1 MGGVMRSGAS
11 LWVRILAIGAAVAAP
26 LAPPMH
32 GASSARSVVYVVDS
46 SASVGRSGLDSAEEI
61 VQRAWDARGPV
72 QIGLVAFAGQP
83 ELRLPVG
90 GAGPLP
96 PLALHRD
103 GGSDLAAA
111 VRLARA
117 ALPTAGQRRL
127 VLLTDG
133 RATRGDAMA
142 EVIRAEQDGIT
153 VDTLPI
159 GSTSIDRLALTR
171 ITPREPRV
179 AQGQP
184 AQIEAALRGA
194 PEATFKVRWSRD
206 GQEIMKTIGTLD
218 ASGSAET
225 SITDPHPGPGIHV
238 YRAQI
243 IDASKGGPTFAAD
256 GSSQNTAVTVGGKP
270 RVLVLT
276 IDGSCPAILCDALDK
291 ADVDKQVLTLPEGMP
306 DAAALS
312 GADLVVLA
320 DVPLESVGTAP
331 SGEGLTPAAQSA
343 LVDFAQKG
351 GGVIVTGGAFGM
363 APEYAGTP
371 LARMLPVEIEDKG
384 QIEDPRVAMAIM
396 LDRSGSMGAMVGTHT
411 KLQLAVEAALAAAAT
426 LRADDLLALGSVD
439 EQTHWD
445 HPFGLVSGLAAR
457 RESIRSIEVGGGGIL
472 VFTALVDAY
481 GALGHAP
488 APVRHVILFSDT
500 ADSEEQVEAC
510 LGGCDAGPRTALELA
525 EAAHRTGITTSV
537 VGIGR
542 ETDSDTAFLR
552 TLAATGGGRFYRTDD
567 GADLR
572 RIFVSETRVAA
583 RSNLRDGPVNVRVAE
598 DHPILAGV
606 DLEKMPPLGGFV
618 ETKRRATAAVALVT
632 REDDKPLLAS
642 WRYGLGQVVAITTDL
657 RGDWN
662 GSWSRFVGAGQVLR
676 QMTRFA
682 MRKHASGTADMR
694 VTLSDHG
701 AEATL
706 DLAEPAGEPITAPS
720 TLEAFAVAEDGTTR
734 ALPAGATLE
743 RVAQGRFRAH
753 AATAGEPFVVVR
765 ARDAAGGFIGE
776 AIGRLDGGEEL
787 ATLGPDKRALE
798 DLASA
803 GHGLFAPDAEET
815 LRAEGP
821 SGREPIPVWPWV
833 LVGSAVLVCI
843 DLWLRRAGKSRAAM
857 APPALAAA
865 APGAKASAG
874 AEGRGAEAVGGAEEL
889 AAKAA

>member
-11 LWVRILAIGAAVAAP
+11 LWVRILAIAAAVAAP
-26 LAPPMH
+26 LVPPMH
-32 GASSARSVVYVVDS
+32 GVSSARSVVYVVDS
-46 SASVGRSGLDSAEEI
+46 SASVGRAGLDSAEEI

-72 QIGLVAFAGQP
+72 QIGLVAFAGKP

-96 PLALHRD
+96 PLGLHRE

-117 ALPTAGQRRL
+117 ALPAAGQRRL

-153 VDTLPI
+153 VDTLPL
-159 GSTSIDRLALTR
+159 GSSTLDHLALTR
-171 ITPREPRV
+171 VAPREARV

-184 AQIEAALRGA
+184 AQIEAVVRGV
-194 PEATFKVRWSRD
+194 PEAIVKVRWSRD
-206 GQEIMKTIGTLD
+206 GQEIATTKATLD
-218 ASGSAET
+218 SAGVAEA

-243 IDASKGGPTFAAD
+243 IDASKGGPTFASE
-256 GSSQNTAVTVGGKP
+256 GSSQTTAVTVGGKP

-276 IDGSCPAILCDALDK
+276 IDGSCPAILGDALDK
-291 ADVDKQVLTLPEGMP
+291 ADVDKQILTLPEGMP

-320 DVPLESVGTAP
+320 DVPLESVGTAA

-343 LVDFAQKG
+343 LVDYAQKG

-363 APEYAGTP
+363 APEYGGTP

-426 LRADDLLALGSVD
+426 LRPDDLLALGSVD
-439 EQTHWD
+439 EETHWD

-457 RESIRSIEVGGGGIL
+457 REKIRSIDVGGGGIL

-481 GALGHAP
+481 TSLAHAP

-500 ADSEEQVEAC
+500 ADSEEQTENC
-510 LGGCDAGPRTALELA
+510 GRGCDAPRTALELA
-525 EAAHRTGITTSV
+525 EAAHHTGITTSV

-542 ETDSDTAFLR
+542 EEDSDTAFLR
-552 TLAATGGGRFYRTDD
+552 KLAAIGGGRFYRTDD

-583 RSNLRDGPVNVRVAE
+583 RSNLRDGPIDVRVAE
-598 DHPILAGV
+598 DHPILAGI

-618 ETKRRATAAVALVT
+618 ETKRRATAAVALVS
-632 REDDKPLLAS
+632 REDDKPILAS

-662 GSWSRFVGAGQVLR
+662 GSWSRFAGAGQVLR

-682 MRKHASGTADMR
+682 MRKHTSGTADMR

-706 DLAEPAGEPITAPS
+706 DLAESTGEPTLAPS
-720 TLEAFAVAEDGTTR
+720 TLEAFAVAEDGTPR
-734 ALPAGATLE
+734 PLPAGTTLE

-765 ARDAAGGFIGE
+765 ARDANGGFVGE
-776 AIGRLDGGEEL
+776 AIGRLDGSEEL
-787 ATLGPDKRALE
+787 ATLGPDRRALE

-843 DLWLRRAGKSRAAM
+843 DLWLRRAGKSGATFTL
-857 APPALAAA
+857 PTLAAA
-865 APGAKASAG
+865 APGAKAS
-874 AEGRGAEAVGGAEEL
+874 RGEVVAEEKVVEEEL
-889 AAKAA
+889 PAKAA